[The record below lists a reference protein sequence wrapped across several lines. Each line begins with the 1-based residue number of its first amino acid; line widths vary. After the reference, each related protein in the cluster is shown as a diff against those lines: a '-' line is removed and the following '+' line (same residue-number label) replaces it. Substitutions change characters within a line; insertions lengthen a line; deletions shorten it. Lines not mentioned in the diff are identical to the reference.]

1 MALSGF
7 LVPALT
13 GMFIERQRIAD
24 SYDEKAGEIIDAVA
38 PKYNEQLDINQKEI
52 ALHKANYD
60 AVASVLGIPV
70 AEAASKGGFLTNV
83 DTAKVVNHV
92 QTSLK
97 DFIEWVGDKDIE
109 TIQKEYPDAY
119 QSLFSDNYAQAKSA
133 LKEKRDFAAKSFNK
147 GAIKNIS
154 DLYLSGDEEPTE
166 PTKIESAQKFL
177 FGDRITDETGSAYEQ
192 AVAQKLG
199 DPITIKS
206 DNAAFSLL
214 REYYSEIGAQGK
226 TFENMD
232 EMLFHGYQQIMK
244 WNARTGENF
253 FGLPPERQ
261 NEVGTMILPSIG
273 SPQLYE
279 QIENKWLNDPIMQK
293 LTTDLYTSSP
303 VWMKVQEALIL
314 AHNLGYRKDDGQVLS
329 DEIKSKFENTAYADI
344 VKDYN
349 SLLQISNSFDTR
361 FNLVIKKAMEFS
373 KDIAPGDPDKQAEII
388 GKLYTDLGFSDDL
401 VVGDIN
407 PDNNSGILGTF
418 ITPSTT
424 VNPKG
429 IKMYIYRGIN
439 GKYWGIPIDPEFRM
453 RPPLPLLEE
462 QVNKIL
468 NK

>member
-13 GMFIERQRIAD
+13 GALIERQRIAD
-24 SYDEKAGEIIDAVA
+24 SYDEKAGKIIDTVA

-92 QTSLK
+92 QVSLK

-119 QSLFSDNYAQAKSA
+119 QSLFSDNYAQAKSS
-133 LKEKRDFAAKSFNK
+133 LKEKRDFAATNFNK
-147 GAIKNIS
+147 GAIKNVS
-154 DLYLSGDEEPTE
+154 DLYLGKKDEEPT
-166 PTKIESAQKFL
+166 KVESAQKFL

-192 AVAQKLG
+192 AVAQELG

-206 DNAAFSLL
+206 DNAAFSLM
-214 REYYSEIGAQGK
+214 REFYSEKGK
-226 TFENMD
+226 DYANRD
-232 EMLFHGYQQIMK
+232 DMLFDGYLQIMK
-244 WNARTGENF
+244 WNARTGGSF

-261 NEVGTMILPSIG
+261 NEIGNMILPTIG
-273 SPQLYE
+273 SPQLYKD
-279 QIENKWLNDPIMQK
+279 IENKWLNDPIMQK
-293 LTTDLYTSSP
+293 LTVELYTSSP
-303 VWMKVQEALIL
+303 VWMKVQEALNL
-314 AHNLGYRKDDGQVLS
+314 AHNLGHRKGDNKTLP
-329 DEIKSKFENTAYADI
+329 SKVTNKVGEYKQI
-344 VKDYN
+344 VTDYD
-349 SLLQISNSFDTR
+349 SLLKISNSLDAR
-361 FNLVIKKAMEFS
+361 FKLVIEKAMGFS

-388 GKLYTDLGFSDDL
+388 GKLYTDLGFNDNL

-439 GKYWGIPIDPEFRM
+439 GKYWGIPVDPEFRIQ
-453 RPPLPLLEE
+453 PPVPLLEE
-462 QVNKIL
+462 QVIKIL
-468 NK
+468 NQ

>member
-226 TFENMD
+226 TFDISSNALQD
-232 EMLFHGYQQIMK
+232 E
-244 WNARTGENF
+244 E
-253 FGLPPERQ
+253 
-261 NEVGTMILPSIG
+261 S
-273 SPQLYE
+273 
-279 QIENKWLNDPIMQK
+279 
-293 LTTDLYTSSP
+293 
-303 VWMKVQEALIL
+303 
-314 AHNLGYRKDDGQVLS
+314 
-329 DEIKSKFENTAYADI
+329 
-344 VKDYN
+344 
-349 SLLQISNSFDTR
+349 
-361 FNLVIKKAMEFS
+361 
-373 KDIAPGDPDKQAEII
+373 
-388 GKLYTDLGFSDDL
+388 
-401 VVGDIN
+401 
-407 PDNNSGILGTF
+407 
-418 ITPSTT
+418 
-424 VNPKG
+424 
-429 IKMYIYRGIN
+429 
-439 GKYWGIPIDPEFRM
+439 
-453 RPPLPLLEE
+453 
-462 QVNKIL
+462 
-468 NK
+468 

>member
-7 LVPALT
+7 LVPFATGAL
-13 GMFIERQRIAD
+13 IERQRIAD

-70 AEAASKGGFLTNV
+70 AEAASKGGFLVNV

-119 QSLFSDNYAQAKSA
+119 QSLFSDNYAQAKSS
-133 LKEKRDFAAKSFNK
+133 LKEKRDFAATNFNK
-147 GAIKNIS
+147 GAIKNVS
-154 DLYLSGDEEPTE
+154 DLYLGKKDEEPT
-166 PTKIESAQKFL
+166 KVESAQKFL
-177 FGDRITDETGSAYEQ
+177 FGDRVTDETGSAYEQ

-244 WNARTGENF
+244 WNARTGDNF

-261 NEVGTMILPSIG
+261 NEIGTMILPSIG
-273 SPQLYE
+273 SPQLYK

-303 VWMKVQEALIL
+303 VWMKVQESLIL
-314 AHNLGYRKDDGQVLS
+314 AHNLGHRKGDDQILP
-329 DEIKSKFENTAYADI
+329 DEIKNKIGEYKQI
-344 VKDYN
+344 VTDYD
-349 SLLQISNSFDTR
+349 SLLKISNSLDAR
-361 FNLVIKKAMEFS
+361 FKLVIEKAMGFS
-373 KDIAPGDPDKQAEII
+373 KDIAPGDPDKQAEIV
-388 GKLYTDLGFSDDL
+388 GKLYTDLGFNDNL

-418 ITPSTT
+418 ITPSTA

-429 IKMYIYRGIN
+429 IKMYIYRGTN
-439 GKYWGIPIDPEFRM
+439 GKYWGIPVDPEFRM

-468 NK
+468 NQ

>member
-13 GMFIERQRIAD
+13 GAFIERQRIAD
-24 SYDEKAGEIIDAVA
+24 SYDEKAGEIIDTVA

-52 ALHKANYD
+52 ALHKTNYD

-92 QTSLK
+92 QASLK

-119 QSLFSDNYAQAKSA
+119 QSLFSDNYAQAKSS
-133 LKEKRDFAAKSFNK
+133 LKEKRNFAATNFNK
-147 GAIKNIS
+147 GAIKNVS
-154 DLYLSGDEEPTE
+154 DLYLGKKDEEPT
-166 PTKIESAQKFL
+166 KVESAQKFL

-232 EMLFHGYQQIMK
+232 DMLFHGYQQIMK

-253 FGLPPERQ
+253 FGLESERQ
-261 NEVGTMILPSIG
+261 NEIGTMILPKIG

-293 LTTDLYTSSP
+293 FTTELYLGSA
-303 VWMKVQEALIL
+303 VWMKIQESLIL
-314 AHNLGYRKDDGQVLS
+314 AHNLGHRKDDGKGLP
-329 DEIKSKFENTAYADI
+329 DEIKSTFANTAYADI

-349 SLLQISNSFDTR
+349 SLLQISNSLDDR
-361 FNLVIKKAMEFS
+361 FESVIKKAMEFS
-373 KDIAPGDPDKQAEII
+373 KDIAPGDPDKQAEIV
-388 GKLYTDLGFSDDL
+388 GKLYTDLGFNDNL

-418 ITPSTT
+418 ITPSTA

-429 IKMYIYRGIN
+429 IKMYIYRGTN
-439 GKYWGIPIDPEFRM
+439 GKYWGIPVDPEFRM

-468 NK
+468 NQ

>member
-7 LVPALT
+7 LVPFATGAL
-13 GMFIERQRIAD
+13 IERQRIAD

-52 ALHKANYD
+52 ALHKSNYD

-70 AEAASKGGFLTNV
+70 AEAASKGGFLTNIP
-83 DTAKVVNHV
+83 TAKVVNHV

-119 QSLFSDNYAQAKSA
+119 QSLFSDNYAQAKSS
-133 LKEKRDFAAKSFNK
+133 LKEKRDFAATNFNK
-147 GAIKNIS
+147 GAIKNVS
-154 DLYLSGDEEPTE
+154 DLYLGKKDEEPT
-166 PTKIESAQKFL
+166 KVESAQKFL
-177 FGDRITDETGSAYEQ
+177 FGDRVTDETGSAYEQ

-244 WNARTGENF
+244 WNARTGDNF
-253 FGLPPERQ
+253 FALESERQ
-261 NEVGTMILPSIG
+261 NEVGTMILPKIG
-273 SPQLYE
+273 SPQLYKD
-279 QIENKWLNDPIMQK
+279 IENKWLNDPIMQK

-303 VWMKVQEALIL
+303 VWMKVQEALVL
-314 AHNLGYRKDDGQVLS
+314 AHNLGHRKGDNKTLP
-329 DEIKSKFENTAYADI
+329 SKVTNKVGEYKQI
-344 VKDYN
+344 VTDYD
-349 SLLQISNSFDTR
+349 SLLKISNSLDAR
-361 FNLVIKKAMEFS
+361 FKLVIEKAMGFS
-373 KDIAPGDPDKQAEII
+373 KDIAPGDPDKQAEIV
-388 GKLYTDLGFSDDL
+388 GKLYTDLGFNDNL

-418 ITPSTT
+418 ITPSTAK
-424 VNPKG
+424 NPKG
-429 IKMYIYRGIN
+429 IKMYIYRGTN
-439 GKYWGIPIDPEFRM
+439 GKYWGIPVDSEFRT

-468 NK
+468 NQ

>member
-13 GMFIERQRIAD
+13 GAFIERQRIAD

-70 AEAASKGGFLTNV
+70 AEAASKGGFLVNV

-119 QSLFSDNYAQAKSA
+119 QSLFSDNYAQAKSS
-133 LKEKRDFAAKSFNK
+133 LKEKRDFAATNFNK
-147 GAIKNIS
+147 GAIKNVS
-154 DLYLSGDEEPTE
+154 DLYLGKKDEEPT
-166 PTKIESAQKFL
+166 KVESAQKFL
-177 FGDRITDETGSAYEQ
+177 FGDRVTDETGSAYEQ

-244 WNARTGENF
+244 WNARTGDNF

-261 NEVGTMILPSIG
+261 NEIGTMILPSIG
-273 SPQLYE
+273 SPQLYK

-303 VWMKVQEALIL
+303 VWMKVQESLIL
-314 AHNLGYRKDDGQVLS
+314 AHNLGHRKGDDQILP
-329 DEIKSKFENTAYADI
+329 DEIKNKIGEYKQI
-344 VKDYN
+344 VTDYD
-349 SLLQISNSFDTR
+349 SLLKISNSLDAR
-361 FNLVIKKAMEFS
+361 FKLVIEKAMGFS

-388 GKLYTDLGFSDDL
+388 GKLYTDLGFNDNL

-418 ITPSTT
+418 ITPSTA

-429 IKMYIYRGIN
+429 IKMYIYRGTN
-439 GKYWGIPIDPEFRM
+439 GKYWGIPVDSEFRT

-468 NK
+468 NQ

>member
-1 MALSGF
+1 MIMENSLSDMKR
-7 LVPALT
+7 LV
-13 GMFIERQRIAD
+13 
-24 SYDEKAGEIIDAVA
+24 
-38 PKYNEQLDINQKEI
+38 
-52 ALHKANYD
+52 
-60 AVASVLGIPV
+60 
-70 AEAASKGGFLTNV
+70 
-83 DTAKVVNHV
+83 
-92 QTSLK
+92 
-97 DFIEWVGDKDIE
+97 WKDIE

-226 TFENMD
+226 TFENAD

>member
-7 LVPALT
+7 LVPFATGAL
-13 GMFIERQRIAD
+13 IERQRIAD

-52 ALHKANYD
+52 ALHKTNYD

-92 QTSLK
+92 QASLK

-119 QSLFSDNYAQAKSA
+119 QSLFSDNYAQAKSS
-133 LKEKRDFAAKSFNK
+133 LKEKRDFAATNFNK
-147 GAIKNIS
+147 GAIKNVS
-154 DLYLSGDEEPTE
+154 DLYLGKKDEEPT
-166 PTKIESAQKFL
+166 KVESTQKFL

-226 TFENMD
+226 TFENMAD
-232 EMLFHGYQQIMK
+232 MLFHGYQQIMK
-244 WNARTGENF
+244 WNARTGDNF
-253 FGLPPERQ
+253 FALESERQ
-261 NEVGTMILPSIG
+261 NEIGTMILPKIG

-293 LTTDLYTSSP
+293 FTTELYLGSA
-303 VWMKVQEALIL
+303 VWMKIQESLIL
-314 AHNLGYRKDDGQVLS
+314 AHNLGHRKDDGKGLP
-329 DEIKSKFENTAYADI
+329 DEIKSTFANTAYADI
-344 VKDYN
+344 IKDYN
-349 SLLQISNSFDTR
+349 SLLQISNSLDDR
-361 FNLVIKKAMEFS
+361 FESVIKKAMEFS
-373 KDIAPGDPDKQAEII
+373 KDIAPGDPDKQAEIV
-388 GKLYTDLGFSDDL
+388 GKLYTDLGFNDNL

-418 ITPSTT
+418 ITPSTA

-429 IKMYIYRGIN
+429 IKMYIYRGTN
-439 GKYWGIPIDPEFRM
+439 GKYWGIPVDSEFRM

-468 NK
+468 NQ

>member
-13 GMFIERQRIAD
+13 GALIERQRIAD
-24 SYDEKAGEIIDAVA
+24 SYDEKAGKIIDAVA
-38 PKYNEQLDINQKEI
+38 PKYNEQLDKNQKEI

-60 AVASVLGIPV
+60 AVVRVLGIPI
-70 AEAASKGGFLTNV
+70 AEAASKGGFLVNIP
-83 DTAKVVNHV
+83 TAKVVNHV

-133 LKEKRDFAAKSFNK
+133 LKEKRDFAATNFNK
-147 GAIKNIS
+147 GAIKNVL
-154 DLYLSGDEEPTE
+154 DLYLGKKDEEH
-166 PTKIESAQKFL
+166 TKVESAQKFL
-177 FGDRITDETGSAYEQ
+177 FGDRVTDETGSAYEQ

-206 DNAAFSLL
+206 DNAAFSLM

-244 WNARTGENF
+244 WNARTGDNF
-253 FGLPPERQ
+253 FALESERQ
-261 NEVGTMILPSIG
+261 NEIGTMILPKIG

-293 LTTDLYTSSP
+293 FTTELYLGSA
-303 VWMKVQEALIL
+303 VWMKIQEALIL
-314 AHNLGYRKDDGQVLS
+314 AHNLGHRKGDGQVLS

-361 FNLVIKKAMEFS
+361 FELVIKKAMEFS
-373 KDIAPGDPDKQAEII
+373 KDIAPGDPDKQAEIV
-388 GKLYTDLGFSDDL
+388 GKLYTDLGFNDNL

-418 ITPSTT
+418 ITTKT
-424 VNPKG
+424 AKNPEG
-429 IKMYIYRGIN
+429 VKMYIYRGTN
-439 GKYWGIPIDPEFRM
+439 GKYWGIPVDSEFRM

-468 NK
+468 NQ

>member
-7 LVPALT
+7 LVPFATGAL
-13 GMFIERQRIAD
+13 IERQRIAD

-52 ALHKANYD
+52 ALHKTNYD

-70 AEAASKGGFLTNV
+70 AEAASKGGFLTNIP
-83 DTAKVVNHV
+83 TAKVVNHV

-119 QSLFSDNYAQAKSA
+119 QSLFSDNYAQAKSS
-133 LKEKRDFAAKSFNK
+133 LKEKRDFAATNFNK
-147 GAIKNIS
+147 GAIKNVS
-154 DLYLSGDEEPTE
+154 DLYLGKKDEEPT
-166 PTKIESAQKFL
+166 KVESAQKFL
-177 FGDRITDETGSAYEQ
+177 FGDRVTDETGSAYEQ

-244 WNARTGENF
+244 WNARTGDNF
-253 FGLPPERQ
+253 FALESERQ
-261 NEVGTMILPSIG
+261 NEVGTMILPKIG
-273 SPQLYE
+273 SPQLYKD
-279 QIENKWLNDPIMQK
+279 IENKWLNDPIMQK

-303 VWMKVQEALIL
+303 VWMKVQEALVL
-314 AHNLGYRKDDGQVLS
+314 AHNLGHRKGDNKTLP
-329 DEIKSKFENTAYADI
+329 SKVTNKVGEYKQI
-344 VKDYN
+344 VTDYD
-349 SLLQISNSFDTR
+349 SLLKISNSLDAR
-361 FNLVIKKAMEFS
+361 FKLVIEKAMGFS
-373 KDIAPGDPDKQAEII
+373 KDIAPGDPDKQAEIV
-388 GKLYTDLGFSDDL
+388 GKLYTDLGFNDNL

-418 ITPSTT
+418 ITPSTAK
-424 VNPKG
+424 NPKG
-429 IKMYIYRGIN
+429 IKMYIYRGTN
-439 GKYWGIPIDPEFRM
+439 GKYWGIPVDSEFRT

-468 NK
+468 NQ

>member
-13 GMFIERQRIAD
+13 GALIERQRIAD
-24 SYDEKAGEIIDAVA
+24 SYDEKAGKIIDAVA
-38 PKYNEQLDINQKEI
+38 PKYNEQLDKNQKEI

-60 AVASVLGIPV
+60 AVVRVLGIPI

-109 TIQKEYPDAY
+109 TIKKEHPDAY
-119 QSLFSDNYAQAKSA
+119 QSLFSDNYAQAKSS
-133 LKEKRDFAAKSFNK
+133 LKEKRDFAAKNFNK
-147 GAIKNIS
+147 GAIKNVS

-166 PTKIESAQKFL
+166 PTKVESAQKFL
-177 FGDRITDETGSAYEQ
+177 FGDRVTDETGSAYEQ
-192 AVAQKLG
+192 AVAEKLG

-244 WNARTGENF
+244 WNARTGDNF
-253 FGLPPERQ
+253 FALESERQ
-261 NEVGTMILPSIG
+261 NEVGTMILPKIG
-273 SPQLYE
+273 SPQLYKD
-279 QIENKWLNDPIMQK
+279 IENKWLNDPIMQK

-303 VWMKVQEALIL
+303 VWMKVQEALVL
-314 AHNLGYRKDDGQVLS
+314 AHNLGHRKGDNKTLPSEVINKVGEYKQRV
-329 DEIKSKFENTAYADI
+329 T
-344 VKDYN
+344 DYD
-349 SLLQISNSFDTR
+349 SLLKISNSLDAR
-361 FNLVIKKAMEFS
+361 FELVIKKAMDFS
-373 KDIAPGDPDKQAEII
+373 KDIAPGDPDKQAEIV
-388 GKLYTDLGFSDDL
+388 GKLYTDLGFNDNL

-418 ITPSTT
+418 ITTKT
-424 VNPKG
+424 AKNPEG
-429 IKMYIYRGIN
+429 VKMYIYRGTN
-439 GKYWGIPIDPEFRM
+439 GKYWGIPVDPEFRM
-453 RPPLPLLEE
+453 QPPVPLLEE

-468 NK
+468 NQ

>member
-7 LVPALT
+7 LVPFATGAL
-13 GMFIERQRIAD
+13 IERQRIAD

-70 AEAASKGGFLTNV
+70 AEAASKGGFLVNV

-109 TIQKEYPDAY
+109 TIKKEHPDAY
-119 QSLFSDNYAQAKSA
+119 QSLFSDNYAQAKSG
-133 LKEKRDFAAKSFNK
+133 LKEKRDFAAKNFNK
-147 GAIKNIS
+147 GAIKNVS
-154 DLYLSGDEEPTE
+154 DLYLGKKDEEPT
-166 PTKIESAQKFL
+166 KVESTQKFL

-206 DNAAFSLL
+206 DNAAFSLM
-214 REYYSEIGAQGK
+214 REYYSKKGK
-226 TFENMD
+226 DYANRD
-232 EMLFHGYQQIMK
+232 DMLFDGYLQIMK
-244 WNARTGENF
+244 WNARTGGSF
-253 FGLPPERQ
+253 FDLPPERQ
-261 NEVGTMILPSIG
+261 NEIGNMILPTIG
-273 SPQLYE
+273 SPQLYKD
-279 QIENKWLNDPIMQK
+279 IGNKWLQDPIMQK
-293 LTTDLYTSSP
+293 LTVDLYTSSP
-303 VWMKVQEALIL
+303 VWMKVQESLIL
-314 AHNLGYRKDDGQVLS
+314 AHNLGHRKDDNQVLS

-361 FNLVIKKAMEFS
+361 FNSVIKKAMDFS
-373 KDIAPGDPDKQAEII
+373 KDIAPGDPDKQAEIV
-388 GKLYTDLGFSDDL
+388 GKLYTDLGFNDNL

-418 ITPSTT
+418 ITPSTAK
-424 VNPKG
+424 NPKG
-429 IKMYIYRGIN
+429 IKMYIYRGTN
-439 GKYWGIPIDPEFRM
+439 GKYWGIPVDSEFRT

-468 NK
+468 NQ